1 MVRKQLTVKPS
12 LARRVLWIVR
22 DLVFLTA
29 DSLALAFVRPRKRS
43 LRGNKP
49 KVAIVAAHGIGDL
62 VLLQP
67 TLDVLQLRYP
77 RSRFMVTLVCSSAA
91 AEFARSVLNV
101 DEIRQVDRVKLRR
114 NLAYRLAIVRRL
126 RCDDFAIGI
135 QPNFNRDLLVEDS
148 LIRAIGAPARIGSV
162 GAEMFMP
169 PLYRLLGDLWYSQL
183 IPASR
188 GVLHELERNAE
199 FARNL
204 DPQAPSPPASILPAP
219 QPPVECAGYVLF
231 VVGSSSPLKTWP
243 LAHFQWVAGAVAE
256 RTRAPIVFCAG
267 PDDSIRQPDLQQQD
281 DPSFVHPI
289 RQTSLSD
296 LMALISR
303 ARLVV
308 SNDSAATHLAAAY
321 RIPSVCIV
329 GGGIVGRYHPYP
341 TGRAFG
347 MTAPVPVGMV
357 DPMPCFDCGWR
368 CHFDLE
374 PGQPAPC
381 VAAVERA
388 DVLAAALEL
397 LQQPKA
403 G

>member
-1 MVRKQLTVKPS
+1 MVRKQQTVKPS
-12 LARRVLWIVR
+12 FARRVLWIVR

-29 DSLALAFVRPRKRS
+29 DSLVLAFVRPPKRS
-43 LRGNKP
+43 SPGNKQ

-62 VLLQP
+62 VLLLP
-67 TLDVLQLRYP
+67 TLDVLLRRYP
-77 RSRFMVTLVCSSAA
+77 RSRFTVTLICSSAA
-91 AEFARSVLNV
+91 VDFARSAVNV

-114 NLAYRLAIVRRL
+114 NLAYRLNIVGCLRRA
-126 RCDDFAIGI
+126 DFAIGV
-135 QPNFNRDLLVEDS
+135 QPNFNRDLLVEDA
-148 LIRAIGAPARIGSV
+148 LIRAIGAPTRIGSV
-162 GAEMFMP
+162 GAQMFMP

-204 DPQAPSPPASILPAP
+204 DPQATAPCKSILLES
-219 QPPVECAGYVLF
+219 QSSTEHRQHVLF

-243 LAHFQWVAGAVAE
+243 LEHFQWVARALAE
-256 RTRAPIVFCAG
+256 HTKVPIVFCAG
-267 PDDSIRQPDLQQQD
+267 GHDGTRQEELEQCDNS
-281 DPSFVHPI
+281 SFNYPVG
-289 RQTSLSD
+289 QTSLSE
-296 LMALISR
+296 LMSLIAG

-308 SNDSAATHLAAAY
+308 SNDSAATHLAAAH

-347 MTAPVPVGMV
+347 MTAPVPVGLD

-368 CHFDLE
+368 CHFDLTR
-374 PGQPAPC
+374 GQPAPC
-381 VAAVERA
+381 VEAVER
-388 DVLAAALEL
+388 DKVLAAALEL
-397 LQQPKA
+397 LQQPRA
-403 G
+403 S